1 MARREAQNAREAP
14 NMKSKLK
21 FIVPILLL
29 VLGGVYKFVLAKPG
43 APAPKPKVDGQVY
56 VLPKE
61 FLINLSGGRFAKLSV
76 GLVLDATQA
85 TASASKEAVKP
96 PDGFGT
102 LPQEAVIRD
111 LVTDR
116 LTDDNADSLV
126 TESGRE
132 KLKSQLLVS
141 IKKKTDVKVK
151 EVLFTDVAVQ

>member
-1 MARREAQNAREAP
+1 
-14 NMKSKLK
+14 MKSKLK
-21 FIVPILLL
+21 FIVPILLV

-43 APAPKPKVDGQVY
+43 APAPKPKVEGPVY

-76 GLVLDATQA
+76 GLVLDESQP
-85 TASASKEAVKP
+85 TASAAKEAAKP
-96 PDGFGT
+96 PEGFGT

-111 LVTDR
+111 LVTGK
-116 LTDDNADSLV
+116 LTDDSAESLV
-126 TESGRE
+126 SEKGRE
-132 KLKSQLLVS
+132 KLKSQLLLS

>member
-1 MARREAQNAREAP
+1 
-14 NMKSKLK
+14 MKSKLK

-43 APAPKPKVDGQVY
+43 PPAPKPKVDGQVY

-76 GLVLDATQA
+76 GLVLDETQA
-85 TASASKEAVKP
+85 TASEDKEAAKP
-96 PDGFGT
+96 PEGFGT

-111 LVTDR
+111 LVTDT
-116 LTDDNADSLV
+116 LTDDSAESLV
-126 TESGRE
+126 SEKGRE
-132 KLKSQLLVS
+132 KLKSRLLVS

>member
-1 MARREAQNAREAP
+1 
-14 NMKSKLK
+14 MKSKLK

-76 GLVLDATQA
+76 GLVLDESQP
-85 TASASKEAVKP
+85 TASAEKEAAKP
-96 PDGFGT
+96 PEGFGT

-111 LVTDR
+111 LVTDK
-116 LTDDNADSLV
+116 LTDDTAESLV
-126 TESGRE
+126 SAHGRE
-132 KLKSQLLVS
+132 KLKSQLLQS
-141 IKKKTDVKVK
+141 IKKKTDVKV
-151 EVLFTDVAVQ
+151 EDILFTDVAVQ

>member
-1 MARREAQNAREAP
+1 
-14 NMKSKLK
+14 MKSKLK
-21 FIVPILLL
+21 FIIPILLIL
-29 VLGGVYKFVLAKPG
+29 VGGVYKFVLAKPG

-61 FLINLSGGRFAKLSV
+61 FLINLAGGRFAKLSV
-76 GLVLDATQA
+76 GLVLDDSQA
-85 TASASKEAVKP
+85 TAPTSKEAVKP

-111 LVTDR
+111 IVTDR
-116 LTDDNADSLV
+116 LTDDAADSLV

-132 KLKSQLLVS
+132 KLKKSLLVS
-141 IKKKTDVKVK
+141 IKKKTDVKVE